1 MRAHW
6 QLKHRDAFKVINCT
20 MKIMYEL
27 AEAHA
32 LRFENVI
39 HSYLIV
45 QKIPVEYIG
54 VNNDIFN
61 E

>member
-1 MRAHW
+1 
-6 QLKHRDAFKVINCT
+6 